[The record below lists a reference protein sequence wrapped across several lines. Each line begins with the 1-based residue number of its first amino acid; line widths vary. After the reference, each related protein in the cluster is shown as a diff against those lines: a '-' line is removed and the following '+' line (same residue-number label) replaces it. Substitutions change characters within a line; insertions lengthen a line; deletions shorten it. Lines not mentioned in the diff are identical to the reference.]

1 MRKIGNDR
9 ILFGNRKPWLSLIS
23 LMLIAFGGLIIGQF
37 VAILIVTKV
46 YNLGIFQVMEM
57 VTNIS
62 DYPEYK
68 VAIFLLQGLSAVFGF
83 ILAPWFYL
91 RFIEKK
97 RLRALSPN
105 AQIEL
110 LPVILALLIS
120 IVFMAVNFKFAELM
134 GRAEEPS

>member
-1 MRKIGNDR
+1 MAMMNPGCEVPILYNNVGLLKSCVR
-9 ILFGNRKPWLSLIS
+9 IPPSYL
-23 LMLIAFGGLIIGQF
+23 
-37 VAILIVTKV
+37 
-46 YNLGIFQVMEM
+46 EM
-57 VTNIS
+57 VTNIF

-110 LPVILALLIS
+110 LPVILALLIMTRPRFRKTLPIRLS
-120 IVFMAVNFKFAELM
+120 PRCLFLRLPALM
-134 GRAEEPS
+134 IPISLGRN